1 MKSFGKR
8 YVTKNSRTAVI
19 SPNLKYLPVIIK
31 RIVIGA
37 VLIGLFGFSVNL
49 LVKSIVSKLTA
60 VKKSIPVKWAI
71 KLPNLSLFSEDKY
84 LIEGATNYIVS
95 SSGKVNPAGISKN
108 DKYIVRLIGVEV
120 NEQREEYLKALKQAL
135 NIDKKYLTDVSDVN
149 MANLKN
155 IIMVTTDGATI
166 SFGDSITNE
175 KMENYRIA
183 AFKLKELGKGFNAM
197 NLTYQDMAIIK

>member
-8 YVTKNSRTAVI
+8 YVTKRSRTAVI

-49 LVKSIVSKLTA
+49 LVKSIVSKVAA
-60 VKKSIPVKWAI
+60 VKRVMPVKWAI

-95 SSGKVNPAGISKN
+95 SSGKVTPVGVSKG
-108 DKYIVRLIGVEV
+108 DKYIVRLIGVEI
-120 NEQREEYLKALKQAL
+120 NEQREEYLKVLKQAL
-135 NIDKKYLTDVSDVN
+135 NIDKKYLTDVSDIN
-149 MANLKN
+149 MINLKN
-155 IIMVTTDGATI
+155 IIMINTDGATV

-183 AFKLKELGKGFNAM
+183 TSKLKELGKSFNTM